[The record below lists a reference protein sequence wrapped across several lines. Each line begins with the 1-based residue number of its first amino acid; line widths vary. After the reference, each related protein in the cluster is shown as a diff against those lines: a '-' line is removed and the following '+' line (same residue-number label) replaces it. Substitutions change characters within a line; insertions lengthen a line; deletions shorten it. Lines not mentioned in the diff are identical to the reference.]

1 MSAWKN
7 FVATVSLVSLSAL
20 GSLGFGIKPSTAAT
34 QYFQHCETAQT
45 SFINNDVTYNYQP
58 VANYQ
63 QVSSRVSCSRVV
75 TNGGRLHIRR
85 SPGGQLIGYAYNGG
99 YVRVIPNSYRHGWVR
114 LSTGGYVHTR
124 YLRPCPRSVAG

>member
-20 GSLGFGIKPSTAAT
+20 GSLGFGIKPSVAAT
-34 QYFQHCETAQT
+34 QYFQPCETTPT
-45 SFINNDVTYNYQP
+45 SLINNVSYGYQT
-58 VANYQ
+58 
-63 QVSSRVSCSRVV
+63 VSNRFSCSRVV

-85 SPGGQLIGYAYNGG
+85 SPGGQLIGYAYHGG
-99 YVRVIPNSYRHGWVR
+99 YIRVIPNSYRHGWVR